1 MATAKS
7 LFVLPL
13 LLLLMALPYHD
24 AEAQFADATSEQATA
39 AGDTSSGGTLLTA
52 EELNTLVAPVALY
65 PDELLAIVLPASTNP
80 IQVVEAQRFLE
91 NRAKDPNLQPDE
103 GWDPSV
109 LALINYPDVVK
120 KMSDDIAWCQ
130 DLGNAVLDQQDD
142 VLNAIQTARGSAS
155 DAGYLQSN
163 DQVTVVN
170 EGDNITVELS
180 DPEVIYVPQYDPAPV
195 VNNNYTNYPP
205 PYHSTRTRRTGL
217 QLPPSLP
224 ACSWVPLFP
233 TASIGTTATLTST
246 TNQHRQQP
254 RRRQHRPGRPDQHR
268 QDQGAGPLQRR
279 AQGRQH

>member
-170 EGDNITVELS
+170 EGDNITVESS

-205 PYHSTRTRRTGL
+205 PDLFR
-217 QLPPSLP
+217 PVP
-224 ACSWVPLFP
+224 AVLGSSCHLLYRHVRGCRFFLRLRL
-233 TASIGTTATLTST
+233 G
-246 TNQHRQQP
+246 
-254 RRRQHRPGRPDQHR
+254 
-268 QDQGAGPLQRR
+268 QRR
-279 AQGRQH
+279 H